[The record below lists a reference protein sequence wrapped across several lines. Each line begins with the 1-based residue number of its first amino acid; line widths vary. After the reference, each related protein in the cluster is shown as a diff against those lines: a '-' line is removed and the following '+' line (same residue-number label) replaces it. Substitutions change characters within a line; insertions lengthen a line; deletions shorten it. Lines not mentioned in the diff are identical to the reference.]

1 LFSIPAKK
9 KCDLLDKPVP
19 APRES
24 GCIQVSF
31 TPRPFKTAAR
41 ESKAPEE
48 EEVGMSIT
56 LKILLTSNRQT
67 KKTLQTATK

>member
-1 LFSIPAKK
+1 MQLILMHQFSGSKKELFELP
-9 KCDLLDKPVP
+9 LP

-31 TPRPFKTAAR
+31 TPRSFKTAAR

-48 EEVGMSIT
+48 EQVF
-56 LKILLTSNRQT
+56 
-67 KKTLQTATK
+67 